1 MSTVLPPADAV
12 KALAAAGAHLRWED
26 SLALASVSLLL
37 FEYLITFA
45 AEVDYVWSKP
55 RSFVSM
61 LYIVNRYFGP
71 MAITVCMIALFDSG
85 ISEESCRHF
94 APFEG
99 IFTLVTVLVAEAML
113 IIRVYALHERSKIIL
128 ALHVSI
134 WLVQTSL
141 MSFTLAHSGPVVIPT
156 TSITFGCVLVADPS
170 IGSLLIMW
178 TIPCLVFDTATFL
191 LLVAGVWRR
200 SRGHECSLLTLIAR
214 DGILYFGAVVASNTL
229 WTVTGLVLSSDLK
242 NVWAFMS
249 TVLTSILIAR
259 ITINLRSHESQSVIV
274 GLRMRSNSRSPNTT
288 EWTTESAPE
297 LCKSSPQDD
306 VELQQF
312 QLH

>member
-1 MSTVLPPADAV
+1 
-12 KALAAAGAHLRWED
+12 
-26 SLALASVSLLL
+26 
-37 FEYLITFA
+37 
-45 AEVDYVWSKP
+45 
-55 RSFVSM
+55 
-61 LYIVNRYFGP
+61 
-71 MAITVCMIALFDSG
+71 MAMTVCMIALFDTG

-99 IFTLVTVLVAEAML
+99 VFTLVTVLVAEAML

-128 ALHVSI
+128 TLHGSI

-141 MSFTLAHSGPVVIPT
+141 MSFVLAHSGPVVIPT
-156 TSITFGCVLVADPS
+156 TAVTFGCVLVADPS

-178 TIPCLVFDTATFL
+178 TIPSLVFDTATFL

-200 SRGHECSLLTLIAR
+200 SRRHECSLLTLIAR
-214 DGILYFGAVVASNTL
+214 DGILYFGAIVASNTL
-229 WTVTGLVLSSDLK
+229 WTVTGLVLPSDLK

-274 GLRMRSNSRSPNTT
+274 GPKMRSDNHSPNPT
-288 EWTTESAPE
+288 EWTSSSSPE
-297 LCKSSPQDD
+297 LRKSSPQDD

>member
-12 KALAAAGAHLRWED
+12 KALAAAGAHLQVLRRWED

-85 ISEESCRHF
+85 ISEES
-94 APFEG
+94 
-99 IFTLVTVLVAEAML
+99 
-113 IIRVYALHERSKIIL
+113 VYALHERSKIIL
-128 ALHVSI
+128 TLHVSI

-141 MSFTLAHSGPVVIPT
+141 MSFTLAHSGRMAVSWSLIAA
-156 TSITFGCVLVADPS
+156 LV
-170 IGSLLIMW
+170 
-178 TIPCLVFDTATFL
+178 
-191 LLVAGVWRR
+191 GVWRR
-200 SRGHECSLLTLIAR
+200 PRRHECSLLTLIAR

-229 WTVTGLVLSSDLK
+229 WTVTGLVLPSDLK

-259 ITINLRSHESQSVIV
+259 ITVSLRSHESQSVIV
-274 GLRMRSNSRSPNTT
+274 GPKMRSNSRSPNI
-288 EWTTESAPE
+288 TESATE